1 MDYYQVTLRFLQM
14 YVNFNI
20 FTNQSVSP
28 STTMCKLS
36 INISPNV
43 SQLQCIYYFEFILF
57 TNLFTF
63 ICSVLT
69 HNYTYK
75 QQVNLRIE
83 DQDLETFESP
93 QKGTKLRYITWQPP
107 YFPHIHHF
115 TILFRIR
122 SKYRSLKFNSD
133 KNDSDK
139 YKCMI

>member
-1 MDYYQVTLRFLQM
+1 
-14 YVNFNI
+14 
-20 FTNQSVSP
+20 
-28 STTMCKLS
+28 MCKLT

-63 ICSVLT
+63 ICYVLT

-93 QKGTKLRYITWQPP
+93 QKVL
-107 YFPHIHHF
+107 
-115 TILFRIR
+115 
-122 SKYRSLKFNSD
+122 NSD
-133 KNDSDK
+133 T
-139 YKCMI
+139 